1 MHVLVGHHLDDKRN
15 DAGALL
21 IEERFYPVRT
31 GDIEGGIEP
40 DRDVAVTLAFI
51 EQVQY

>member
-1 MHVLVGHHLDDKRN
+1 MHILIGYDLDGERN
-15 DAGALL
+15 DAGPFL
-21 IEERFYPVRT
+21 IEESLYPVGA

-51 EQVQY
+51 EQV